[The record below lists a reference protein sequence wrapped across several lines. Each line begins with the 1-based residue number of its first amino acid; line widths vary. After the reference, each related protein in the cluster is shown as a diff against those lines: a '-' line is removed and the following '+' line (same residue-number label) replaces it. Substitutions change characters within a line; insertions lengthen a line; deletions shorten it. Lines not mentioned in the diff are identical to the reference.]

1 MKCALT
7 TQENNSAPL
16 HYFFES
22 KRVLRSKNKKGEE
35 SKMAIFHAT
44 TKPISRSSGRSAT
57 ASAAYRAG
65 CKIDD
70 DRTGL
75 KHDYS
80 KKSGV
85 LIAAVFDKNNMQLD
99 RSELWNLAE
108 KAENRKDG
116 RTAREWIL
124 AIPNELVPQRSDMYH
139 DNQYQS
145 HLKDINKNHGAWV
158 AFKFAQELAK
168 RYNVAVDV
176 AIHAP
181 DKGGDNRNYHA
192 HIMTTTRELKNE
204 NGKIS
209 LGDKS
214 AIELSNTK
222 RKDKN
227 LCTTDTEITELRALW
242 AKIVNDA
249 LEFNNSHERIDHRSH
264 KDRGIERQPTI
275 KVGWRASAME
285 RRGIETER
293 GTFNKQ
299 IVNKNK
305 KIEHTKNVAIGE
317 AIYQKSMREIENI
330 HRARLD
336 KQLKDIAKRTPFDL
350 LKIMINVD
358 VRVSKDAPTKTEF
371 SGDMLIGQGLGD
383 ALYLKKQG
391 YVVDL
396 KAGNNKHL
404 EHSEAAQNIK
414 KFIFKN
420 LGSFETVKDF
430 GELSID
436 KFTDKY
442 AIECDLSDL
451 TTIHEQNPVT
461 TAKAIQQQPTADFS
475 EPLKRRTND
484 NDLTM

>member
-1 MKCALT
+1 
-7 TQENNSAPL
+7 
-16 HYFFES
+16 
-22 KRVLRSKNKKGEE
+22 
-35 SKMAIFHAT
+35 MAIFHAT

-80 KKSGV
+80 KKTGV
-85 LIAAVFDKNNMQLD
+85 LIAAAFDKNDIQLD

-124 AIPNELVPQRSDMYH
+124 AIPNELIPQRSDMYH
-139 DNQYQS
+139 DNHYQS
-145 HLKDINKNHGAWV
+145 ELCDINKNHGAWV

-168 RYNVAVDV
+168 RYNVGVDV

-181 DKGGDNRNYHA
+181 DKSGDNRNYNA

-242 AKIVNDA
+242 ASIVNDA

-285 RRGIETER
+285 RRGIETEA
-293 GTFNKQ
+293 
-299 IVNKNK
+299 
-305 KIEHTKNVAIGE
+305 H
-317 AIYQKSMREIENI
+317 
-330 HRARLD
+330 D
-336 KQLKDIAKRTPFDL
+336 
-350 LKIMINVD
+350 
-358 VRVSKDAPTKTEF
+358 
-371 SGDMLIGQGLGD
+371 
-383 ALYLKKQG
+383 
-391 YVVDL
+391 
-396 KAGNNKHL
+396 
-404 EHSEAAQNIK
+404 
-414 KFIFKN
+414 
-420 LGSFETVKDF
+420 
-430 GELSID
+430 
-436 KFTDKY
+436 
-442 AIECDLSDL
+442 
-451 TTIHEQNPVT
+451 
-461 TAKAIQQQPTADFS
+461 
-475 EPLKRRTND
+475 
-484 NDLTM
+484 

>member
-1 MKCALT
+1 
-7 TQENNSAPL
+7 
-16 HYFFES
+16 
-22 KRVLRSKNKKGEE
+22 
-35 SKMAIFHAT
+35 MAIFHAT

-80 KKSGV
+80 RKSGV
-85 LIAAVFDKNNMQLD
+85 LIAVAFDKNNMELD

-108 KAENRKDG
+108 KAENRKDS

-124 AIPNELVPQRSDMYH
+124 AIPNELVPQRSDMRH
-139 DNQYQS
+139 ENHYQS
-145 HLKDINKNHGAWV
+145 ELCDINKNHGAWV

-168 RYNVAVDV
+168 RYNVGVDV

-181 DKGGDNRNYHA
+181 DAKGDNRNYHA
-192 HIMTTTRELKNE
+192 HIMTTTRELKND

-227 LCTTDTEITELRALW
+227 LCSTENEITELRELW
-242 AKIVNDA
+242 ASIVNDA
-249 LEFNNSHERIDHRSH
+249 LEFNNFSERIDHRSH
-264 KDRGIERQPTI
+264 KERGIERQPTI

-285 RRGIETER
+285 RRGIETVL

-299 IVNKNK
+299 IVNNNK

-317 AIYQKSMREIENI
+317 AIYQKSMREIETV

-350 LKIMINVD
+350 LNIRLNSNIEAPINKAERPD
-358 VRVSKDAPTKTEF
+358 LSGSLSLGQSLYDA
-371 SGDMLIGQGLGD
+371 IQ
-383 ALYLKKQG
+383 LKKQG
-391 YVVDL
+391 YLL
-396 KAGNNKHL
+396 KVFDRDNKHL
-404 EHSEAAQNIK
+404 EHSETAQNIK
-414 KFIFKN
+414 NFILKK
-420 LGSFETVKDF
+420 LGSFEIVKDY

-436 KFTDKY
+436 KFVDKY
-442 AIECDLSDL
+442 SIECDLSDL
-451 TTIHEQNPVT
+451 TTIHEQNPVVQL
-461 TAKAIQQQPTADFS
+461 KSVQQQTES
-475 EPLKRRTND
+475 LLEPLKALSNGHS
-484 NDLTM
+484 LSI

>member
-7 TQENNSAPL
+7 TQENNSASL

-22 KRVLRSKNKKGEE
+22 KHVLRSKSKKTKRGYFEV
-35 SKMAIFHAT
+35 AIFHAT

-75 KHDYS
+75 KYDYS

-85 LIAAVFDKNNMQLD
+85 LIAVAFDKNNMQLD

-124 AIPNELVPQRSDMYH
+124 ALPHELVP
-139 DNQYQS
+139 DNDS
-145 HLKDINKNHGAWV
+145 LNDINENRAAWV

-192 HIMTTTRELKNE
+192 HIMTTTRELKND
-204 NGKIS
+204 NGTIS

-222 RKDKN
+222 RKEKN
-227 LCTTDTEITELRALW
+227 LGSTISEINELREVW
-242 AKIVNDA
+242 ANIVNNA
-249 LEFNNSHERIDHRSH
+249 LELHGSHERIDHRSH
-264 KDRGIERQPTI
+264 KERGIELEPTKKI
-275 KVGWRASAME
+275 GWRATAME

-293 GTFNKQ
+293 FAF
-299 IVNKNK
+299 NK
-305 KIEHTKNVAIGE
+305 KIVDDNKKISELQSAIAAE
-317 AIYQKSMREIENI
+317 KAYQKWLQEDEMTKQ
-330 HRARLD
+330 ARLV
-336 KQLKDIAKRTPFDL
+336 KELSKRTFFDL
-350 LKIMINVD
+350 LKININ
-358 VRVSKDAPTKTEF
+358 SEIKAPEYQGERPDLA
-371 SGDMLIGQGLGD
+371 GDMFIGQGMWD
-383 ALYLKKQG
+383 AIQLKNKG
-391 YVVDL
+391 YELTLTDT
-396 KAGNNKHL
+396 NNEHL
-404 EHSEAAQNIK
+404 RHSGAAQQIK
-414 KFIFKN
+414 HFMFNN
-420 LGSFETVKDF
+420 LKSFQTVKDF

-436 KFTDKY
+436 KFTKKY
-442 AIECDLSDL
+442 TLNCDLSSL
-451 TTIHEQNPVT
+451 IALHEQNPVAELKT
-461 TAKAIQQQPTADFS
+461 VEPQQSATS
-475 EPLKRRTND
+475 EQIKSRTYD

>member
-1 MKCALT
+1 
-7 TQENNSAPL
+7 
-16 HYFFES
+16 
-22 KRVLRSKNKKGEE
+22 
-35 SKMAIFHAT
+35 MAIFHAT

-85 LIAAVFDKNNMQLD
+85 LLAVAFDKNNMQLD

-124 AIPNELVPQRSDMYH
+124 ALPKELIPDDKIFLN
-139 DNQYQS
+139 
-145 HLKDINKNHGAWV
+145 DINKNRAAWV

-192 HIMTTTRELKNE
+192 HIMTTTRELKND

-222 RKDKN
+222 RKEKN
-227 LCTTDTEITELRALW
+227 LDSTISEINELRELW
-242 AKIVNDA
+242 ANIVNNA
-249 LEFNNSHERIDHRSH
+249 LDLYGSHERIDHRSH
-264 KDRGIERQPTI
+264 KDRGIDLQPTKKI
-275 KVGWRASAME
+275 GWRASAMQ

-293 GTFNKQ
+293 FAF
-299 IVNKNK
+299 NK
-305 KIEHTKNVAIGE
+305 KILDNNKKISELQSSLAAEKSYQAWLKRDE
-317 AIYQKSMREIENI
+317 AAKQ
-330 HRARLD
+330 ARLV
-336 KQLKDIAKRTPFDL
+336 KELVRRTPFDL
-350 LKIMINVD
+350 LRININSNITTVPQYE
-358 VRVSKDAPTKTEF
+358 SKRSDLE
-371 SGDMLIGQGLGD
+371 GDMPMGQKLWNAIELSKKGYKLTLT
-383 ALYLKKQG
+383 ATNNEHLKS
-391 YVVDL
+391 
-396 KAGNNKHL
+396 
-404 EHSEAAQNIK
+404 SETAKNIK
-414 KFIFKN
+414 KFMLKN
-420 LGSFETVKDF
+420 IMSAEIMEDYG
-430 GELSID
+430 GLSIS
-436 KFTDKY
+436 KFTKKY
-442 AIECDLSDL
+442 AIDCDLSDL
-451 TTIHEQNPVT
+451 ITLHAQNPISKLE
-461 TAKAIQQQPTADFS
+461 TAEPQQYAHLERS
-475 EPLKRRTND
+475 KVHMHD
-484 NDLTM
+484 NDLTI

>member
-1 MKCALT
+1 
-7 TQENNSAPL
+7 
-16 HYFFES
+16 
-22 KRVLRSKNKKGEE
+22 
-35 SKMAIFHAT
+35 MAIFHAT

-85 LIAAVFDKNNMQLD
+85 LIAAAFDKNNMELD

-124 AIPNELVPQRSDMYH
+124 AIPNELVPQRSDMRH
-139 DNQYQS
+139 DNHYQS
-145 HLKDINKNHGAWV
+145 ELCDINKNHGAWV

-181 DKGGDNRNYHA
+181 DAKGDNRNYHA
-192 HIMTTTRELKNE
+192 HIMMTTRELKND

-209 LGDKS
+209 LGNKS

-227 LCTTDTEITELRALW
+227 LGSTDSEIKELREVW

-249 LEFNNSHERIDHRSH
+249 LEFNNFSERIDHRSH

-293 GTFNKQ
+293 GSLNKQ
-299 IVNKNK
+299 IVNNNK

-317 AIYQKSMREIENI
+317 AIYQKSMREIENT

-350 LKIMINVD
+350 LNIRINSNIKAPENKAERPDLSGSLSVGQ
-358 VRVSKDAPTKTEF
+358 SLYDA
-371 SGDMLIGQGLGD
+371 IQ
-383 ALYLKKQG
+383 LKKQG
-391 YVVDL
+391 YLL
-396 KAGNNKHL
+396 KVFDRDNKHL
-404 EHSEAAQNIK
+404 EHSETAQNIK
-414 KFIFKN
+414 NFILKK

-442 AIECDLSDL
+442 AIKCDLSDL
-451 TTIHEQNPVT
+451 TTIHEQNPIMQP
-461 TAKAIQQQPTADFS
+461 KAAQQQTESFS
-475 EPLKRRTND
+475 EPLKSLN
-484 NDLTM
+484 NNYDLSM

>member
-1 MKCALT
+1 
-7 TQENNSAPL
+7 
-16 HYFFES
+16 
-22 KRVLRSKNKKGEE
+22 
-35 SKMAIFHAT
+35 MAIFHAT

-75 KHDYS
+75 KHDYLR
-80 KKSGV
+80 KSGV
-85 LIAAVFDKNNMQLD
+85 LIAVAFDKNNMELD

-108 KAENRKDG
+108 KAENRKDS

-124 AIPNELVPQRSDMYH
+124 AIPNELVPQRSDMRH
-139 DNQYQS
+139 DIHYQS
-145 HLKDINKNHGAWV
+145 ELCDINKNHGAWV

-168 RYNVAVDV
+168 RYNVGVDV

-181 DKGGDNRNYHA
+181 DAKGDNRNYHA

-227 LCTTDTEITELRALW
+227 LCSTESEITELRALW
-242 AKIVNDA
+242 ANIVNDA
-249 LEFNNSHERIDHRSH
+249 LEFNNFSERIDHRSH
-264 KDRGIERQPTI
+264 KDRGIDLQPTI

-293 GTFNKQ
+293 GTFNKE
-299 IVNKNK
+299 IVNNNK

-317 AIYQKSMREIENI
+317 AIYQKSMQEIEAV

-336 KQLKDIAKRTPFDL
+336 RQLKDIAKRTPFDL
-350 LKIMINVD
+350 LNIRIN
-358 VRVSKDAPTKTEF
+358 SNIEAPSNKPPRPDL
-371 SGDMLIGQGLGD
+371 SGDMSIGQSLYD
-383 ALYLKKQG
+383 AIDLRKNQG
-391 YVVDL
+391 YLLTLTVR
-396 KAGNNKHL
+396 NSSNKHL
-404 EHSEAAQNIK
+404 EHSETAQNIK
-414 KFIFKN
+414 NFILKK
-420 LGSFETVKDF
+420 LGSFEIVKDF

-442 AIECDLSDL
+442 AIKCDLNEL
-451 TTIHEQNPVT
+451 TTIHEQNPVLT
-461 TAKAIQQQPTADFS
+461 LKAIQQKPPADFP
-475 EPLKRRTND
+475 EPLKTSRND

>member
-1 MKCALT
+1 
-7 TQENNSAPL
+7 
-16 HYFFES
+16 
-22 KRVLRSKNKKGEE
+22 
-35 SKMAIFHAT
+35 MAIFHAT

-85 LIAAVFDKNNMQLD
+85 LIAAAFDKNNMQLD

-124 AIPNELVPQRSDMYH
+124 ALPHELIPDDTIFLN
-139 DNQYQS
+139 
-145 HLKDINKNHGAWV
+145 DINKNRAAWV

-181 DKGGDNRNYHA
+181 DKAGDNRNYHA
-192 HIMTTTRELKNE
+192 HIMTTTRELKND

-227 LCTTDTEITELRALW
+227 LCSTESEITELRALW
-242 AKIVNDA
+242 ANIVNDA
-249 LEFNNSHERIDHRSH
+249 LEFNNFSERIDHRSH
-264 KDRGIERQPTI
+264 KDRGIDLQPTI

-293 GTFNKQ
+293 GTFNKE
-299 IVNKNK
+299 IVNNNK
-305 KIEHTKNVAIGE
+305 KISELQLSIAAEKYYNSWL
-317 AIYQKSMREIENI
+317 QRNPNI
-330 HRARLD
+330 
-336 KQLKDIAKRTPFDL
+336 KQVSLVKELATRTPFDL
-350 LKIMINVD
+350 LKININL
-358 VRVSKDAPTKTEF
+358 RIKSPEFESKRTDLE
-371 SGDMLIGQGLGD
+371 GDMYISKSFYN
-383 ALYLKKQG
+383 ALELRKNG
-391 YVVDL
+391 YKLNYKFV
-396 KAGNNKHL
+396 NNEHL
-404 EHSEAAQNIK
+404 AESRTAQNIK
-414 KFIFKN
+414 KFMSEN
-420 LGSFETVKDF
+420 MESAQVLLDY

-442 AIECDLSDL
+442 AIDYDLSDL
-451 TTIHEQNPVT
+451 ITLHEKNPAV
-461 TAKAIQQQPTADFS
+461 Q
-475 EPLKRRTND
+475 LKPSQKQHDVRFERLKD
-484 NDLTM
+484 NDQDHDFTI

>member
-1 MKCALT
+1 
-7 TQENNSAPL
+7 
-16 HYFFES
+16 
-22 KRVLRSKNKKGEE
+22 
-35 SKMAIFHAT
+35 MAIFHAT

-65 CKIDD
+65 CRIDD

-85 LIAAVFDKNNMQLD
+85 LIAVAFDKNNIQLD

-108 KAENRKDG
+108 KAENRKDS

-168 RYNVAVDV
+168 RYNVGVDV

-192 HIMTTTRELKNE
+192 HIMTTTRELKND

-227 LCTTDTEITELRALW
+227 LCSTDNEIKELRELW
-242 AKIVNDA
+242 ANIVNDA
-249 LEFNNSHERIDHRSH
+249 LAFNNSHERIDHRSH
-264 KDRGIERQPTI
+264 KDRGIEREPTI

-293 GTFNKQ
+293 GTLNKQ
-299 IVNKNK
+299 IVNNNK
-305 KIEHTKNVAIGE
+305 KIEHIKDVAIGE
-317 AIYQKSMREIENI
+317 AIYQKAMREIENT

-350 LKIMINVD
+350 LNIKLNSNIEAPLNKPERPD
-358 VRVSKDAPTKTEF
+358 LSGSLSLGQSLYDA
-371 SGDMLIGQGLGD
+371 IQ
-383 ALYLKKQG
+383 LKKEG
-391 YVVDL
+391 YLL
-396 KAGNNKHL
+396 KVFDRDNKHL
-404 EHSEAAQNIK
+404 ESSETAQNIK
-414 KFIFKN
+414 SFILKK

-436 KFTDKY
+436 KFVDKY
-442 AIECDLSDL
+442 SIECDLSDL
-451 TTIHEQNPVT
+451 TTIHEQNPVV
-461 TAKAIQQQPTADFS
+461 KPKLVQQQTES
-475 EPLKRRTND
+475 LLEPLKALSTSHS
-484 NDLTM
+484 LSI

>member
-317 AIYQKSMREIENI
+317 AIYQKAMQEHEAIKQT
-330 HRARLD
+330 RLD
-336 KQLKDIAKRTPFDL
+336 KQMKDIAKRTPFDL
-350 LKIMINVD
+350 LNIRLNSNIEAPPNKAERPELSGSLSVGQ
-358 VRVSKDAPTKTEF
+358 SLYDA
-371 SGDMLIGQGLGD
+371 IQ
-383 ALYLKKQG
+383 LKKQG
-391 YVVDL
+391 YLLTVFDR
-396 KAGNNKHL
+396 GNKHL
-404 EHSEAAQNIK
+404 EHSETAQNIK
-414 KFIFKN
+414 NFILKK
-420 LGSFETVKDF
+420 LGSFEIIKDF

-442 AIECDLSDL
+442 AIKCDLNEL
-451 TTIHEQNPVT
+451 TTIHEQNPVM
-461 TAKAIQQQPTADFS
+461 TAKAIQQPLAELS
-475 EPLKRRTND
+475 ERLKATKND